1 MKELKKDIKRAAIL
15 REAEKLF
22 ERYGYRKVSIDEIVA
37 AAGIAKGTFYLYFES
52 KDVLYHEIF
61 ISYHTEVMPQAI
73 DMIEREGEL
82 KKSIYLDMVGG
93 LYYMQK
99 KPIMLEVMLGNPAYL
114 SESVTTEMVHGY
126 YKEIASK
133 VFEGIEHKLSPGL
146 TMDDFIHMYM
156 FFYGSLGHGSPDD
169 PARWRLA
176 ASTARVLVDGMFS
189 RSRWKPRPVEDIIAE
204 VDKLFEQ
211 EGAK

>member
-1 MKELKKDIKRAAIL
+1 MKELKKDIKRASIL

-37 AAGIAKGTFYLYFES
+37 AAGIAKGTFYLYFRS

-61 ISYHTEVMPQAI
+61 ISYHTEEISQAF
-73 DMIEREGEL
+73 DMITREGDL
-82 KKSIYLDMVGG
+82 KKGIYVDMVGG
-93 LYYMQK
+93 LYYLQK
-99 KPIMLEVMLGNPAYL
+99 RPILMEIMLGNPAYL
-114 SESVTTEMVHGY
+114 SESVTTEMVHAY

-133 VFEGIEHKLSPGL
+133 VFEGIEHKLAPGL

-189 RSRWKPRPVEDIIAE
+189 HSRWKPRPVEDIIAE